1 MGVRPLFVF
10 RAPQDAPWE
19 TVGHEDLVTK
29 VRAIAERVAGDF
41 GLGIFDVKIRR
52 ESIGWVLRVILD
64 RPQTNIEAMADPER
78 ESVSLDDCQRVSR
91 DLSAVL
97 DADVSFDYSYTL
109 EVSSPGLDRPLRNLS
124 ECRRFTGRLAQFVT
138 TASVDGMNHV
148 AGRIA
153 RVDDDYV
160 VVEAGR
166 RMHRLPWSL
175 VSRARLD
182 VEF

>member
-10 RAPQDAPWE
+10 RAPQDATWE
-19 TVGHEDLVTK
+19 TVGREDLVTRA
-29 VRAIAERVAGDF
+29 RAIAARVAGDF
-41 GLGIFDVKIRR
+41 GLEIFDVQLRR
-52 ESIGWVLRVILD
+52 ESIGWVLRVVLD
-64 RPQTNIEAMADPER
+64 RQQTNNEASADPTS

-97 DADVSFDYSYTL
+97 DADVSFDHAYTL

-124 ECRRFTGRLAQFVT
+124 ECRRFTGRLARFVT
-138 TASVDGMNHV
+138 TAAVDGMNHV

-153 RVDDDYV
+153 GVEDDHV
-160 VVEAGR
+160 VVDAGR
-166 RMHRLPWSL
+166 RVHRLPWSR